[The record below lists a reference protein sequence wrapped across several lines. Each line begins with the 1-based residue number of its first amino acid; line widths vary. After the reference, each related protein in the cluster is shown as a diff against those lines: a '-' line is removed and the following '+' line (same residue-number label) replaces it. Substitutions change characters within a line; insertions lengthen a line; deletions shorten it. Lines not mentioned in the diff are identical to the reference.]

1 MVSIGAE
8 VGFVLDLGDGT
19 FRRVKGVLVEQDADT
34 VVVAVAPAI
43 APTGSVPLEVVA
55 ASGSTCQ
62 VSFVRVSSAEVTTDL
77 STWTRA
83 TCLAENQVTT
93 NLLRA
98 LYKEELDIKQV
109 ETDSMVS
116 AQSMAQAAQLTEAAA
131 GLATRI
137 RSAVPNVQ
145 ARSTGGRS
153 AGSQQVTFADSDDDE
168 DFATQLMSQFA
179 NARGQNWGPTHA
191 DDETLWTASNADQT
205 YQNVVNRLTGQASAR
220 IGERTSEENTKKGGS
235 DQVIMMALMELL
247 KKQKTQGDEQPG
259 GKAVRRLQKLRSRV
273 ETEPEAIVG
282 QYLQDIMDKLGTEP
296 GDAFQPW
303 MWTSRISWGKLAGLH
318 RVHFHLSHILGLSLK
333 GKKRQAEAYTV
344 QLLRSLHQVSLD
356 NGMWS
361 TASLLLPRPDPIYRE
376 NFGATETELEAVVG
390 YQEALKKLKGKT
402 ITEEPI
408 DDKDT
413 KAKGGGKG
421 GRAE

>member
-1 MVSIGAE
+1 MAIGSE
-8 VGFVLDLGDGT
+8 VGFVLDLGDGSL
-19 FRRVKGVLVEQDADT
+19 RRVKGFLVELDSTTAT
-34 VVVAVAPAI
+34 VAVAPGI
-43 APTGSVPLEVVA
+43 APEGSVPLEVIL

-62 VSFVRVSSAEVTTDL
+62 VSFVRVDASEVTTDT
-77 STWTRA
+77 SGWTKA
-83 TCLAENQVTT
+83 SGLPEGQVTG

-98 LYKEELDIKQV
+98 LYKEELDIKRV

-116 AQSMAQAAQLTEAAA
+116 AQSVAQVAHRGDVGVSSMQK
-131 GLATRI
+131 
-137 RSAVPNVQ
+137 SKVPLSNSL
-145 ARSTGGRS
+145 ARSSGERS
-153 AGSQQVTFADSDDDE
+153 AGFQQVTFADSEDE
-168 DFATQLMSQFA
+168 DFATELMQRFA
-179 NARGQNWGPTHA
+179 NARGQTWGATDA
-191 DDETLWTASNADQT
+191 DDEMPWSTGGADQT
-205 YQNVVNRLTGQASAR
+205 YQRVVDRMTGAGSGR
-220 IGERTSEENTKKGGS
+220 TGERTSEENAKKGGS

-247 KKQKTQGDEQPG
+247 KKQRSQTEEQPG

-296 GDAFQPW
+296 GDSFQPW
-303 MWTSRISWGKLAGLH
+303 MWTSRINWGKLAGLH

-333 GKKRQAEAYTV
+333 GKKKQAEAYTV

-390 YQEALKKLKGKT
+390 YQEALKKIRNKT
-402 ITEEPI
+402 AAEEPT
-408 DDKDT
+408 DDKDA
-413 KAKGGGKG
+413 KAKGGAKG
-421 GRAE
+421 GRPD